1 MLKKYRRI
9 TGLFLVFVIAF
20 VLFAP
25 ATVHASVNATSGKV
39 SLESDVSS
47 CINDMVSGFF
57 SGKPG
62 QYKIGEAI
70 AIYNADVR
78 CTYYIVP
85 VFHNTTCVATVE
97 VGTNGSVVLSD
108 EVSLYNA
115 SLSMVNTGYFL
126 YTTGGITYAENPDE
140 IIELYRSGFEVDA
153 DDVFLLNAYVDKKAE
168 ISKAL
173 ALAQTQIDISSVIT
187 QCGSINLSESVLRGA
202 VPSTEMEGCGI
213 TNFVTQGD
221 YNICWAA
228 CVATIVNYKKGR
240 SLTARN
246 VADAMGHDYLDR
258 IGYPGA
264 DVYETKDAV
273 NMYGLS
279 YRAFAG
285 KLTWSNVKTY
295 IQNDYPFI
303 IGLMT
308 TYQDSFGET
317 IVNKHMVTGY
327 EYECSYG
334 DAYTDADQRYVNIWD
349 PNGRHRALRYNAT
362 TYSIDGYQWIW
373 HETVAD

>member
-9 TGLFLVFVIAF
+9 IGLLLVFVIAF

-25 ATVHASVNATSGKV
+25 AAVHASVNATSGKV

-85 VFHNTTCVATVE
+85 VFHNATCVATVE

-108 EVSLYNA
+108 KVSLYNTGF
-115 SLSMVNTGYFL
+115 SMTNSGYFL
-126 YTTGGITYAENPDE
+126 YTTGGITYAEKPNE
-140 IIELYRSGFEVDA
+140 IIELYQSGFEVDA
-153 DDVFLLNAYVDKKAE
+153 DEVFLRNTYADKKAE
-168 ISKAL
+168 ITKAL

-187 QCGSINLSESVLRGA
+187 QCGSITPSESVMRGA
-202 VPSTEMEGCGI
+202 VPPTVMEGCDI

-221 YNICWAA
+221 DGLCWAA
-228 CVATIVNYKKGR
+228 CVATIVNYKKSL

-246 VADAMGHDYLDR
+246 VSEAMGHDADND
-258 IGYPGA
+258 PGA

-273 NMYGLS
+273 NRYGLS

-295 IQNDYPFI
+295 IEDDYPFI
-303 IGLMT
+303 IGLLSI
-308 TYQDSFGET
+308 YEDAFGNT
-317 IVNKHMVTGY
+317 ITRWHMVTGY
-327 EYECSYG
+327 GYECSYG
-334 DAYTDADQRYVNIWD
+334 DASVNANQRYVNIWD
-349 PNGRHRALRYNAT
+349 PNGSHLTLRYNAS